1 MGMFEDTGIW
11 TRSMETGTER
21 DKDAR
26 EKLRSV
32 YRTFWDNAVVLSR
45 EIQRDVPNLT
55 LHDDAHFEALWG
67 RADQIAGPG
76 FSLTPLEAFVL
87 GGAILLHDNANS
99 LAAFEGGLDA
109 LKATPEWRDAEAEW
123 VGRAGD
129 EAEPQVIPPEAV
141 PHVLFEV
148 LRGLH
153 AERARTLADMAVNA
167 GGKTF
172 YLLPDDQL
180 RTHLGSLIGD
190 IAASHHWDI
199 STLSD
204 RLPSV
209 VGTLAG
215 MPAAWTIR
223 PVLLACLLRCADAVQ
238 LDQQR
243 APDFLYA
250 MLRLRG
256 VSELHWRAQNRLAT
270 PVVAPDDPS
279 ALIFSS
285 TMPFGADDA
294 EAWWV
299 AHDAI
304 QVANRELQASNS
316 LLRDLRLPPFAV
328 NRVEGALS
336 PAALARHMRVSGWR
350 PVQAEV
356 KITQVDKV
364 VEMFGG
370 EELYGRD
377 LSAALRELIQ
387 NASDAIRF
395 RRELEPPTT
404 DYNGSIIIRMK
415 PLSGQSGDVW
425 LEVEDDGLGMS
436 EAVLTGPLIDF
447 GSSYVS
453 SALVKSERPGLLS
466 KGRKRIG
473 KFGIGFFSSF
483 MLGDEVIVT
492 SRPFDAGFD
501 QIRTLHFRQGIGH
514 RPLLLDERPSDL
526 GSNTSTRVRLRMT
539 AERCE
544 ELLKMMRGSWEILPL
559 SLTDLVGMLCPM
571 LDADVYVEV
580 GGIRRL
586 VHPRRWMDE
595 GRLLWLRRI
604 TGADARKEKNLDENL
619 DAAVPLLTF
628 LDPNDPSAGLACITG
643 APGAGVKAV
652 GTLKAGMPFNH
663 FSDDFVGAID
673 HLPDNP
679 RRSYGKPRL
688 NAHLAEWASDQALRN
703 RDIGSPVPRR
713 IYAAER
719 VAQYGGDATPIAMV
733 RLNREWVDLETLLDQ
748 LAASGPIYAP
758 LKFDFDKR
766 LMMTVVRE
774 RHSGFVDNY
783 RPGELEYLVPTI
795 EVGSDDK
802 VLYAVPTEEYSAE
815 NGICMLLT
823 RLALSRGLTVK
834 GEIQERVDF
843 ARYVGPASPRE
854 GLEPGKLIGCSGLRL
869 WVE

>member
-1 MGMFEDTGIW
+1 MD
-11 TRSMETGTER
+11 RGTAR
-21 DKDAR
+21 DDAAR
-26 EKLRSV
+26 ERLRV
-32 YRTFWDNAVVLSR
+32 AYRTFWDNAVVLSR
-45 EIQRDVPNLT
+45 EIQRDISNLT
-55 LHDDAHFEALWG
+55 LHDEAHFEALWS
-67 RADQIAGPG
+67 RADQIAGPSL
-76 FSLTPLEAFVL
+76 SLTPLEAFVL

-99 LAAFEGGLDA
+99 LAAFEGGLEA
-109 LKATPEWRDAEAEW
+109 LKVTPEWRDAAAEW
-123 VGRAGD
+123 LERAVD
-129 EAEPQVIPPEAV
+129 EAKPPAVPPEAV
-141 PHVLFEV
+141 PQVLFDV

-153 AERARTLADMAVNA
+153 AERARTLASMTVNA

-172 YLLPDDQL
+172 HLLPDDQL
-180 RTHLGSLIGD
+180 RIHLGDLIGE

-199 STLSD
+199 STLPD
-204 RLPSV
+204 RLPPL

-215 MPAAWTIR
+215 MPAMWTIR

-285 TMPFGADDA
+285 TMPFRADDA

-328 NRVEGALS
+328 NRVEGARS
-336 PAALARHMRVSGWR
+336 PAALAQHMRVVGWR

-370 EELYGRD
+370 AELYGQD

-387 NASDAIRF
+387 NAADAIRF
-395 RRELEPPTT
+395 RRELEPPTA
-404 DYNGSIIIRMK
+404 DYNGSIILRMG
-415 PLSGQSGDVW
+415 PCSGQGGDVW

-514 RPLLLDERPSDL
+514 RPLLLDDRPSDL
-526 GSNTSTRVRLRMT
+526 GCNTSTRVRLRLT
-539 AERCE
+539 PERCE
-544 ELLKMMRGSWEILPL
+544 ELLRMPGGFGEKLPL
-559 SLTDLVGMLCPM
+559 TLTDLVGMLCPM
-571 LDADVYVEV
+571 LDADIYVEV
-580 GGIRRL
+580 GGMRRM
-586 VHPRRWMDE
+586 VHSRRWMDE
-595 GRLLWLRRI
+595 DRLSWLRRI
-604 TGADARKEKNLDENL
+604 TGADARNETHLDENL
-619 DAAVPLLTF
+619 IAAAPLLTF
-628 LDPNDPSAGLACITG
+628 LDPNDPNAGLACITG
-643 APGAGVKAV
+643 SPGAGVIAV
-652 GTLKAGMPFNH
+652 GTLRASMVFNR

-679 RRSYGKPRL
+679 RRSHGKPRL
-688 NAHLAEWASDQALRN
+688 DAHLAEWASDQALRN
-703 RDIGSPVPRR
+703 HDIGTPVPRR

-719 VAQYGGDATPIAMV
+719 VAQFGGDATPIAMV
-733 RLNREWVDLETLLDQ
+733 RLNREWVDLQTVLDQ

-758 LKFDFDKR
+758 LKLSGHEKR

-774 RHSGFVDNY
+774 RHTGFLDNY
-783 RPGELEYLVPTI
+783 LPGELEYLIPTI
-795 EVGSDDK
+795 ETSSDDK
-802 VLYAVPTEEYSAE
+802 ALYAVPTEEDSAE

-834 GEIQERVDF
+834 GEIQQRVDF